1 VTIALLLAAALSQAV
16 PAADSVTIARLE
28 YDGGGD
34 WYANPSSISNLLEE
48 FQRRTGIVS
57 ARRERVV
64 RPLDPAL
71 PDHPYLY
78 MTGHG
83 DVRFSARER
92 AALREY
98 LLGGGFLHADDN
110 YGLDETFREEIA
122 AIFPDRKLVEIPPG
136 HPVFHLM
143 YELPEGLPKVHEHD
157 GARPQ
162 AFGIFEQ
169 GRLVVFYS
177 YESDL
182 GDGWEDPDVHD
193 DPPAVREEALRMGVN
208 LLLYALAGS
217 GALEGGA

>member
-1 VTIALLLAAALSQAV
+1 MIALLLAACLAQPGLAT
-16 PAADSVTIARLE
+16 DSVTIARLE
-28 YDGGGD
+28 YEGGGD

-48 FQRRTGIVS
+48 VGRRTGILT

-64 RPLDPAL
+64 RPLDPSL

-83 DVRFSARER
+83 EVRFDPRER
-92 AALREY
+92 AALRDY
-98 LLGGGFLHADDN
+98 LLAGGFLHADDN
-110 YGLDETFREEIA
+110 YGLDETFRREIGE
-122 AIFPDRKLVEIPPG
+122 IFPDRELVEIPTD

-143 YELPEGLPKVHEHD
+143 YELPDGLPKVHEHD

-162 AFGIFEQ
+162 AFGIFDR
-169 GRLVVFYS
+169 GRLMVFYS

-193 DPPAVREEALRMGVN
+193 DPAAVREESLQMGVN
-208 LLLYALAGS
+208 LVLYALAGS
-217 GALEGGA
+217 GALEGGR

>member
-1 VTIALLLAAALSQAV
+1 MIMLLLAVALAQPS

-48 FQRRTGIVS
+48 FSRRTGIVS

-64 RPLDPAL
+64 RPLDPSL

-83 DVRFSARER
+83 DVRFDPRER
-92 AALREY
+92 AAMREY

-110 YGLDETFREEIA
+110 YGLDDTFREEIA
-122 AIFPDRKLVEIPPG
+122 AIFPDRELAEIPPD

-143 YELPEGLPKVHEHD
+143 YDLPEGLPKVHEHD
-157 GARPQ
+157 GGRPQ
-162 AFGIFEQ
+162 AFGMFEQ
-169 GRLVVFYS
+169 GRLMVFYS

-193 DPPAVREEALRMGVN
+193 DAPAVREDAFRMGVN

-217 GALEGGA
+217 GALEGGR

>member
-1 VTIALLLAAALSQAV
+1 VIALLLAACLAQPGLAT
-16 PAADSVTIARLE
+16 DSVTIARLE
-28 YDGGGD
+28 YEGGGD

-48 FQRRTGIVS
+48 VGRRTGILT

-64 RPLDPAL
+64 RPLDPSL

-83 DVRFSARER
+83 EVRFDPRER
-92 AALREY
+92 AALRDY
-98 LLGGGFLHADDN
+98 LLAGGFLHADDN
-110 YGLDETFREEIA
+110 YGLDETFRREIGE
-122 AIFPDRKLVEIPPG
+122 IFPDRELVEIPTD

-143 YELPEGLPKVHEHD
+143 YELPDGLPKVHEHD

-162 AFGIFEQ
+162 AFGIFDR
-169 GRLVVFYS
+169 GRLMVFYS

-193 DPPAVREEALRMGVN
+193 DPAAVREESLQMGVN
-208 LLLYALAGS
+208 LVLYALAGS
-217 GALEGGA
+217 GALEGGR

>member
-1 VTIALLLAAALSQAV
+1 V
-16 PAADSVTIARLE
+16 DSVTIARLE

-48 FQRRTGIVS
+48 VRLRTGIVT

-64 RPLDPAL
+64 RALDPAL

-83 DVRFSARER
+83 DVRFDPRER
-92 AALREY
+92 AALRDY

-110 YGLDETFREEIA
+110 YGLDESFRREMA
-122 AIFPDRKLVEIPPG
+122 AIFPDRELVELPPD
-136 HPVFHLM
+136 HPVFHLL
-143 YELPEGLPKVHEHD
+143 YDFPEGLPKVHEHD

-162 AFGIFEQ
+162 ALGLFES
-169 GRLVVFYS
+169 GRLMVFYS

-193 DPPAVREEALRMGVN
+193 DPSEVREAALRMGVN
-208 LLLYALAGS
+208 LVLYALAGS
-217 GALEGGA
+217 GALSDAGDPDVMIHPGSTP